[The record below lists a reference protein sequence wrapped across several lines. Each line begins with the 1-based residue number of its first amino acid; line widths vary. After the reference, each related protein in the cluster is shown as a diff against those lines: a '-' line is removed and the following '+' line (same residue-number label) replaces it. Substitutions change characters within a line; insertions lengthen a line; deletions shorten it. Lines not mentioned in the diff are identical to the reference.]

1 MNGAP
6 GVDRPQTVF
15 GHRIACILRMP
26 KVMHVSRRAYD
37 VPPLELLVA
46 FEAAARHLSFTR
58 AGDEIA
64 LTQSAV
70 SRQIQALEDRF
81 GVALFR
87 RLHRALV
94 LTEEGRVFQQ
104 ATTEAL
110 AAIDRA
116 SRALREGG
124 ETRPVVVSTTAGF
137 AGVWLIPRLTSFV
150 AAHPE
155 VDVRISTGNT
165 LANLE
170 RDGVDVAVR
179 YRSVDLL
186 PAGAVPLF
194 GETVFPVC
202 SPRLLR
208 AAGAALKV
216 PADLAGQTL
225 LRMEPDGSNHLQDW
239 GLWLHAMELTQ
250 LKPAGGAAL
259 LLLRPADPGSGRRPG
274 RRARPGAADRPPAEG
289 EEAGRAVRRRRGLA
303 EGLLHAGRDR
313 RGAAPGGRGLHR
325 VAGGGSTR
333 PGFSTSAGSS
343 AALIARIIASATG
356 DLRVPIS
363 SSFSRPMPC
372 SAEIEPLQAPT
383 AS

>member
-1 MNGAP
+1 MQN
-6 GVDRPQTVF
+6 
-15 GHRIACILRMP
+15 MP
-26 KVMHVSRRAYD
+26 HVSRRAYE

-70 SRQIQALEDRF
+70 SRQIQALEERL
-81 GVALFR
+81 GVRCSGACIAPWCSPR
-87 RLHRALV
+87 RAAP
-94 LTEEGRVFQQ
+94 FQQ

-110 AAIDRA
+110 ATIDRA
-116 SRALREGG
+116 SRALRQGS

-137 AGVWLIPRLTSFV
+137 AGVWLIPRLTAFV
-150 AAHPE
+150 AAHPG
-155 VDVRISTGNT
+155 VDVRISTGNN

-225 LRMEPDGSNHLQDW
+225 LKMEPDGSNHLQDW
-239 GLWLHAMELTQ
+239 GLWLHAMQLTQ
-250 LKPAGGAAL
+250 LKPAAVLHFSSYDQLIQAA
-259 LLLRPADPGSGRRPG
+259 
-274 RRARPGAADRPPAEG
+274 
-289 EEAGRAVRRRRGLA
+289 
-303 EGLLHAGRDR
+303 
-313 RGAAPGGRGLHR
+313 
-325 VAGGGSTR
+325 VAGQGV
-333 PGFSTSAGSS
+333 
-343 AALIARIIASATG
+343 ALG
-356 DLRVPIS
+356 RVPLID
-363 SSFSRPMPC
+363 RC
-372 SAEIEPLQAPT
+372 
-383 AS
+383 

>member
-1 MNGAP
+1 
-6 GVDRPQTVF
+6 
-15 GHRIACILRMP
+15 MP
-26 KVMHVSRRAYD
+26 SLSRRAYD

-70 SRQIQALEDRF
+70 SRQIQALEERL

-116 SRALREGG
+116 SRALKGDGG
-124 ETRPVVVSTTAGF
+124 AKPVVVSTTAGF
-137 AGVWLIPRLTSFV
+137 AGLWLIPRLTSFV

-155 VDVRISTGNT
+155 VDVRISTGT
-165 LANLE
+165 ALANFD

-194 GETVFPVC
+194 GETVTPVC

-208 AAGAALKV
+208 STPLEAL
-216 PADLAGQTL
+216 ADLAGHTL
-225 LRMEPDGSNHLQDW
+225 LRMEPDGSNQLQDW
-239 GLWLHAMELTQ
+239 GLWLHAMQLTA
-250 LKPAGGAAL
+250 LKPAAVLHFSSYDQLIHAAL
-259 LLLRPADPGSGRRPG
+259 DGQGVALGKLPLIERLLTTKKLVAPFAGAVASPKGYCMLV
-274 RRARPGAADRPPAEG
+274 APGAARRPEIAAFTAWLAAEALAPG
-289 EEAGRAVRRRRGLA
+289 SARPRGRAR
-303 EGLLHAGRDR
+303 
-313 RGAAPGGRGLHR
+313 
-325 VAGGGSTR
+325 T
-333 PGFSTSAGSS
+333 
-343 AALIARIIASATG
+343 
-356 DLRVPIS
+356 
-363 SSFSRPMPC
+363 
-372 SAEIEPLQAPT
+372 
-383 AS
+383 